1 MLVVPVASLTLNV
14 LLFPLVASCLLA
26 LVALGFWI
34 KVRRETQRAAQLE
47 SLGKLKPPRKGHN
60 HRSLPI
66 RQYYLTRN
74 LARPTPAEELLLEVY
89 VKLHPAEAT
98 GSGPR

>member
-1 MLVVPVASLTLNV
+1 MLVVPIAALTLNV
-14 LLFPLVASCLLA
+14 LLLPLLGTCLLA

-34 KVRRETQRAAQLE
+34 KVRRETQRAAQQQT
-47 SLGKLKPPRKGHN
+47 LGKLKPPRKGHN
-60 HRSLPI
+60 HRSLPV

-74 LARPTPAEELLLEVY
+74 LARATPAEELLLEVY
-89 VKLHPAEAT
+89 VKLHPAEAA